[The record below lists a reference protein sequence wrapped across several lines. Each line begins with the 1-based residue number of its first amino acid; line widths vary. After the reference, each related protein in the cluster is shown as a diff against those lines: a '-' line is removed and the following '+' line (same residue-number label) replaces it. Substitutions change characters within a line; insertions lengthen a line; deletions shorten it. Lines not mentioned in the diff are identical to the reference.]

1 MTCAEGSKARLSLR
15 VCEGVWGAR
24 YLRPEVETLQKS
36 GRVGPAVGIRRARPL
51 GVLWLHLLLLLAVQ
65 VAQMEVD
72 LGSQME
78 LLKRHAESAV
88 LAVRGHEGCRAS
100 RWCVTRH
107 CARRDAADQPRQ
119 QQQATKL
126 NPVPP

>member
-1 MTCAEGSKARLSLR
+1 MDAMTCAEGSKARSWVCGCVR
-15 VCEGVWGAR
+15 VCVGGLR

-36 GRVGPAVGIRRARPL
+36 GRVGPAVGIRRAHPL

-78 LLKRHAESAV
+78 LL
-88 LAVRGHEGCRAS
+88 
-100 RWCVTRH
+100 
-107 CARRDAADQPRQ
+107 
-119 QQQATKL
+119 
-126 NPVPP
+126 

>member
-1 MTCAEGSKARLSLR
+1 MDAMTCTEGSKARNWVCGCVR
-15 VCEGVWGAR
+15 VCGGVR

-78 LLKRHAESAV
+78 LL
-88 LAVRGHEGCRAS
+88 
-100 RWCVTRH
+100 
-107 CARRDAADQPRQ
+107 
-119 QQQATKL
+119 
-126 NPVPP
+126 